1 MHDGKESIVLGMG
14 CFWGAEKRM
23 AALDG
28 VIEVE
33 CAYANG
39 DIEGNYEA
47 VLQHER
53 SRQRGQSSLRN
64 HAEVVRVTFD
74 PARVGLESILARFW
88 ESHDPTQGD
97 RQGNDIGSNYR
108 SAIYLEHPG
117 QRAIA
122 EQSRE
127 RYQRALDAAGKGP
140 ITTEIM
146 PLARYFR
153 AEEYHQRYLQKN
165 PHGYCGLGGTG
176 IPYPRPEKPAGRMHR
191 DSLFVFMRDDCAASR
206 AFQRDILADWRAPL
220 LVMPMSLNETPNDV
234 ALKEAVTVSPSAV
247 FARESREVARL
258 TGYDGDARRFWQWL
272 GRQLLSPEEQRIALQ
287 HGTERPFSSP
297 LLDETRPGRFVDP
310 ITGATLFR
318 SVTKF
323 DSACGWPSFFMPEEG
338 ALSFHED
345 LSFGMKR
352 IEVRSASSGIHLG
365 HVFDDGPPPT
375 GQRYCIN
382 GAVLRFVPD
391 PD

>member
-23 AALDG
+23 AALEG
-28 VIEVE
+28 VDVE
-33 CAYANG
+33 SGYANG
-39 DIEGNYEA
+39 DIDGNYEA

-53 SRQRGQSSLRN
+53 RRQRGQSSLRN

-74 PARVGLESILARFW
+74 PDRVDLETVLARFW

-108 SAIYLEHPG
+108 SAIYLERPD
-117 QRAIA
+117 QQAVA

-127 RYQRALDAAGKGP
+127 RYQRALDAAGKGR

-146 PLARYFR
+146 RLTRYFR
-153 AEEYHQRYLQKN
+153 AEDYHQRYLQKN

-176 IPYPRPEKPAGRMHR
+176 IPYPRQDMHKEHEEHEG
-191 DSLFVFMRDDCAASR
+191 LFVFMRSDCAAGQR
-206 AFQRDILADWRAPL
+206 LARDILTDWHAPL
-220 LVMPMSLNETPNDV
+220 PVTPVSFDAVPTGIGLNEKI
-234 ALKEAVTVSPSAV
+234 AVSPTIV
-247 FARESREVARL
+247 FVRKSREVARL
-258 TGYDGDARRFWQWL
+258 AGYDGNPLAFWHWL
-272 GRQLLSPEEQRIALQ
+272 GRHLLSPEQQRIALQ
-287 HGTERPFSSP
+287 HGTERPFTSP
-297 LLDETRPGRFVDP
+297 LLDETRAGRFIDP
-310 ITGATLFR
+310 ITGVTLFR
-318 SVTKF
+318 SAAKF
-323 DSACGWPSFFMPEEG
+323 DSACGWPSFFMPEDG

-345 LSFGMKR
+345 DSFGMNR

-382 GAVLRFVPD
+382 GAVLRFIPEPD
-391 PD
+391 

>member
-1 MHDGKESIVLGMG
+1 MHGNKESIVLGMG

-28 VIEVE
+28 VIDVE
-33 CAYANG
+33 CGYANG
-39 DIEGNYEA
+39 DIDGNYEA

-53 SRQRGQSSLRN
+53 RRQRGLSSLRN
-64 HAEVVRVTFD
+64 HAEVVRISFD
-74 PARVGLESILARFW
+74 PARVDLETVLARFW

-108 SAIYLEHPG
+108 SAIYVEAPA
-117 QRAIA
+117 QQSIA

-127 RYQRALDAAGKGP
+127 RYQRALEDNGKGS
-140 ITTEIM
+140 ITTEIT
-146 PLARYFR
+146 PLTRYFR
-153 AEEYHQRYLQKN
+153 AEDYHQRYLQKN

-176 IPYPRPEKPAGRMHR
+176 IPYPRPAMPNTYEEREA
-191 DSLFVFMRDDCAASR
+191 LFVFMQNDCQACRDLA
-206 AFQRDILADWRAPL
+206 RDILADWHAPL
-220 LVMPMSLNETPNDV
+220 PVVPVSTATIPTGIMLNE
-234 ALKEAVTVSPSAV
+234 AIAASPTIV
-247 FARESREVARL
+247 LVRKSREIARL
-258 TGYDGDARRFWQWL
+258 TGYDGNSKKFWQWL
-272 GRQLLSPEEQRIALQ
+272 GRHLLSPEQQRIALQ
-287 HGTERPFSSP
+287 HGTERPFTSP
-297 LLDETRPGRFVDP
+297 LLAETRAGRFVDP

-318 SVTKF
+318 STAKF
-323 DSACGWPSFFMPEEG
+323 DSACGWPSFFTPEDG

-345 LSFGMKR
+345 NSFGMNR

-382 GAVLRFVPD
+382 GAVLRFIPD